1 MKKLL
6 LAFCLFLGIGS
17 LCSCSSDDEEENSG
31 FVVWDIAPINF
42 SIIPVDQNGNN
53 IMHAFDGIKITA
65 EWRGVIYEKDS
76 SQLITRVLPPIF
88 NGLRSTDSCLVFGE
102 LARTQTFENEQII
115 INWGKDEKADTI
127 IFSNK
132 LNWVNGDKGY
142 KVPDIIYD
150 VKLNGMSVDYNMKVV
165 KKKPNRLL

>member
-1 MKKLL
+1 MYPLLQTKLHHHLKHLLQYPLL
-6 LAFCLFLGIGS
+6 LYQIHILLFL
-17 LCSCSSDDEEENSG
+17 L
-31 FVVWDIAPINF
+31 F
-42 SIIPVDQNGNN
+42 Q
-53 IMHAFDGIKITA
+53 
-65 EWRGVIYEKDS
+65 
-76 SQLITRVLPPIF
+76 
-88 NGLRSTDSCLVFGE
+88 
-102 LARTQTFENEQII
+102 
-115 INWGKDEKADTI
+115 I